1 MPYQESSYFKTPDK
15 SDPLWRYMHIDFL
28 AMLNG
33 KSLYFPNIYSFND
46 KLREHYQKNPEMKF
60 AKYPY

>member
-15 SDPLWRYMHIDFL
+15 SDPLWRYMHIDKFL

-33 KSLYFPNIYSFND
+33 KSLIITES
-46 KLREHYQKNPEMKF
+46 KLLDR
-60 AKYPY
+60 